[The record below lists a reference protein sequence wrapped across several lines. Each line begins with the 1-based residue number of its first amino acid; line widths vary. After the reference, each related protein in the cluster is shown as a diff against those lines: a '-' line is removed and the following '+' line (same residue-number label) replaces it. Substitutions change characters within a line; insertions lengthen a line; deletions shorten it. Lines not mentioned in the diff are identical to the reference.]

1 MDSETRFLK
10 IRAHLILI
18 VVFSA
23 PLRAATPP
31 NVDLSARS
39 FSEAEA
45 ADAVAYTQENC
56 TVQETVG
63 PADTGMSPELI
74 GALLARPDLCGFI
87 AKRRKLAPY
96 TITRLSA
103 DRWSGDDG
111 VDTSGVAQLVEFSRL
126 HRTYYADGVNR
137 TRFLPSIRATV
148 TVDLDLVE
156 RTEADGRAS
165 ADAVFRVCVRA
176 RSSFISTLA
185 KTLAPFVRRAVQRKF
200 TTALRAAARVGR
212 LTVSDPQ
219 GLAADVAAF
228 PALAPEESAALLAR
242 LAAAASAPPSRK

>member
-1 MDSETRFLK
+1 VRGPSSYPRIF
-10 IRAHLILI
+10 LI
-18 VVFSA
+18 VVFCA
-23 PLRAATPP
+23 PLRAATLP
-31 NVDLSARS
+31 NVDLAARS
-39 FSEAEA
+39 FSQAEA
-45 ADAVAYTQENC
+45 AEAVAYTQENC
-56 TVQETVG
+56 TVRETVG
-63 PADTGMSPELI
+63 PADTGMTAELI

-96 TITRLSA
+96 TIARLSA

-111 VDTSGVAQLVEFSRL
+111 VDTSGVAQLVESSRL
-126 HRTYYADGVNR
+126 HRTYYADGINR

-148 TVDLDLVE
+148 TVDLDLAE
-156 RTEADGRAS
+156 KTEADGRAS
-165 ADAVFRVCVRA
+165 TDAAFRVCVRA

-200 TTALRAAARVGR
+200 TTALRAAASVGR

-228 PALAPEESAALLAR
+228 AALTPEESAALRAR
-242 LAAAASAPPSRK
+242 LTAAATAPPPPK